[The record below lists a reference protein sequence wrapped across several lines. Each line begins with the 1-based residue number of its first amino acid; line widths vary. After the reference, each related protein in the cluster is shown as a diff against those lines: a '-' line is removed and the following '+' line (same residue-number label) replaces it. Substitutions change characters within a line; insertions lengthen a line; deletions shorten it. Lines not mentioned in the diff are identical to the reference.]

1 MRGKALVLLREKT
14 TDELGNLREMV
25 IWRVPPTPQ
34 QPDGVRYR
42 LALIRPGDKRPT
54 ILYDNHHPKGHH
66 RHFAGTEEPYRFVD
80 VGRLIA
86 EFLADVRR
94 VIGAAE

>member
-1 MRGKALVLLREKT
+1 MRGKAVVLFREKT

-42 LALIRPGDKRPT
+42 LALIRAGDKRPT

-66 RHFAGTEEPYRFVD
+66 RHLASTEEPYRFVD

-86 EFLADVRR
+86 DFLADVRR
-94 VIGAAE
+94 VIGAEE

>member
-1 MRGKALVLLREKT
+1 
-14 TDELGNLREMV
+14 MV

-42 LALIRPGDKRPT
+42 LALILAGDTRPT

-66 RHFAGTEEPYRFVD
+66 RH
-80 VGRLIA
+80 
-86 EFLADVRR
+86 VRR
-94 VIGAAE
+94 QRRALPIQSTLDGSSRIFWRT